1 MTGSNPSQMHK
12 LHPDERLRLDHV
24 AVAVGNLE
32 EALKFY
38 REQLG
43 LPVLDV
49 EVVEEQGVRVAKL
62 DLGNTH
68 LELLEPLSPDTPVGK
83 FLAQRGPG
91 IHHICIAVQDIA
103 AELDRL
109 KGGGARL
116 IDEQPKTGAGGARI
130 GFVHPRSTGGVLIE
144 LSQPG
149 ENH

>member
-1 MTGSNPSQMHK
+1 MTASNPSQTHE

-32 EALKFY
+32 EALSFY
-38 REQLG
+38 REQFG
-43 LPVLDV
+43 LRVLDV
-49 EVVEEQGVRVAKL
+49 EVVEEQGVKVAKL

-68 LELLEPLSPDTPVGK
+68 LELLEPLSSDTPVGK

-91 IHHICIAVQDIA
+91 IHHICIAVPDIA

-109 KGGGARL
+109 KEGGARL

-144 LSQPG
+144 LSQRDLT
-149 ENH
+149 

>member
-1 MTGSNPSQMHK
+1 MTGTNQSQMHE
-12 LHPDERLRLDHV
+12 LLSDERLRLDHV

-38 REQLG
+38 REQFG

-91 IHHICIAVQDIA
+91 VHHICIGVKEIV

-109 KGGGARL
+109 KRGGARL
-116 IDEQPKTGAGGARI
+116 IDEQPKIGAGGARI

-144 LSQPG
+144 LSQRDFT
-149 ENH
+149 